1 MNPEWNPNECNATPN
16 EFAKKSIGEII
27 REARQKKGL
36 KQDALAAL
44 LHVTPQAISRWE
56 TGQTAPDINLLIP
69 LSKAL
74 GLGVDQLL
82 GGDRR
87 QDFENRYEQVCGYG
101 PEAQLLV
108 CEEALKEFPND
119 ASFLFR
125 RASCEFDLGKH
136 PQTDGPRRQSY
147 LNHAAEHAWS
157 LHHENPDNRG
167 YISLL
172 TQIYVEL
179 GDRKEA
185 EDLLKRC
192 KDVVMANRL
201 LADYVLE
208 GDEKIKLQQ
217 ALLNQEVIELYN
229 RLLNYNTPESIAV
242 AHDLLD
248 ITYGKEKH
256 LDFGFLYHLYLAQ
269 AKFSL
274 EANDMA
280 GYEKHMMEAYEA
292 AEAHD
297 RDISNATCFTA
308 PLFDHI
314 GIYYD
319 PDDYPLAKA
328 LAVEVLTDRKLMP
341 PCEAK
346 RHMVEQHI
354 CCCPLLSV
362 DAPAYYSFC
371 IDHVCQGNFSN
382 FSDSWD
388 MTEQELIQFNDR
400 MLGNTRAHNVEHHR
414 QQIERLIQDGI
425 MSGYVALL
433 QGCGRSQIFGY
444 CNCGPKEKYVGIP
457 EDWRTV
463 TAPDGARVFAIVEL
477 LIAPA
482 FRDCGLEEKL
492 VAHTLA
498 QAKKDGF
505 THAQAYLWDSGVVDE
520 DENCVFDHLLALYTA
535 MGFTVHADISRK
547 CRREYVL
554 QKEL

>member
-1 MNPEWNPNECNATPN
+1 MNPEWNQNERNSTPN

-27 REARQKKGL
+27 REARQKKGM

-119 ASFLFR
+119 ASFLYR
-125 RASCEFDLGKH
+125 RARCEFDLGKH
-136 PQTDGPRRQSY
+136 PQTDENLRRSY

-157 LHHENPDNRG
+157 LHYENPDGKG

-172 TQIYVEL
+172 AQIYVEL
-179 GDRKEA
+179 GERKEA

-192 KDVVMANRL
+192 KDVVMANRW

-242 AHDLLD
+242 AHGLLD

-269 AKFSL
+269 ARFSL
-274 EANDMA
+274 EANDTA

-297 RDISNATCFTA
+297 RDISDAACFTA

-314 GIYYD
+314 GIFYD
-319 PDDYPLAKA
+319 PDDYPYAEA
-328 LAVEVLTDRKLMP
+328 LTVELLIDRKLMP

-346 RHMVEQHI
+346 RRMVEHQI
-354 CCCPLLSV
+354 RCAPLHTW

-400 MLGNTRAHNVEHHR
+400 MLGNTRAHNVELQR
-414 QQIERLIQDGI
+414 QQVERLIEDGI
-425 MSGYVALL
+425 MSGYVAKV
-433 QGCGRSQIFGY
+433 GSGAPIFGF
-444 CNCGPKEKYVGIP
+444 CNCGPKEKYAGMP
-457 EDWRTV
+457 DEWRAV
-463 TAPDGARVFAIVEL
+463 AAPDGARVFAMMEL

-492 VAHTLA
+492 VTKALT

-505 THAQAYLWDSGVVDE
+505 THAQVYLWDSGVVDE
-520 DENCVFDHLLALYTA
+520 NENCVFDHLLALYTA
-535 MGFTVHADISRK
+535 MGFAVCADLSRA

-554 QKEL
+554 QKQL

>member
-1 MNPEWNPNECNATPN
+1 MNLNETQNERNSTPN

-27 REARQKKGL
+27 RETRQKKGL
-36 KQDALAAL
+36 TQDALAAL
-44 LHVTPQAISRWE
+44 LHITPQAISRWE

-87 QDFENRYEQVCGYG
+87 QDFEDRYAQVSCYG
-101 PEAQLLV
+101 AEAQLLV

-119 ASFLFR
+119 ASFLYR
-125 RASCEFDLGKH
+125 RASCEFYLGKH
-136 PQTDGPRRQSY
+136 PQTGENLRRSY

-157 LHHENPDNRG
+157 LHYETPDDKG

-208 GDEKIKLQQ
+208 GEEKIKLQQ
-217 ALLNQEVIELYN
+217 ALLDQGVIELYN
-229 RLLNYNTPESIAV
+229 RLLNYNTPESIAT
-242 AHDLLD
+242 AHNLLD
-248 ITYGKEKH
+248 ITLGKEKH
-256 LDFGFLYHLYLAQ
+256 LHFGLLYHLYLAQ
-269 AKFSL
+269 ARFSL
-274 EANDMA
+274 EANDVA
-280 GYEKHMMEAYEA
+280 GYEKHMMEACEA

-297 RDISNATCFTA
+297 RDISDATCFTA

-314 GIYYD
+314 GIFYD
-319 PDDYPLAKA
+319 PDDYPYAKA
-328 LAVEVLTDRKLMP
+328 LAVEVLIDRKLMP

-346 RHMVEQHI
+346 RRMVEQHI

-371 IDHVCQGNFSN
+371 IDHVCQGNFFN
-382 FSDSWD
+382 FSDGWD
-388 MTEQELIQFNDR
+388 VTEQEIDQFNNQ
-400 MLGNTRAHNVEHHR
+400 MLGHTHAYFMEHHR
-414 QQIERLIQDGI
+414 QQVERLIQDGI

-444 CNCGPKEKYVGIP
+444 CNCGPKEKYVGMP
-457 EDWRTV
+457 EEWRTV
-463 TAPDGARVFAIVEL
+463 TAPEGARILAIVEL
-477 LIAPA
+477 LTAPA
-482 FRDCGLEEKL
+482 FRDCGLGEKL
-492 VAHTLA
+492 VAHTLT

-505 THAQAYLWDSGVVDE
+505 THAQVFLWDSGMVDE
-520 DENCVFDHLLALYTA
+520 NENRVFDHFLALYTA
-535 MGFTVHADISRK
+535 MGFTIRADISRAYRK
-547 CRREYVL
+547 EYVL

>member
-1 MNPEWNPNECNATPN
+1 MNPEWNPNERNSTPN

-36 KQDALAAL
+36 KQDALATA

-56 TGQTAPDINLLIP
+56 TGQTAPDIHLLIP

-125 RASCEFDLGKH
+125 RASCEFYLGKH
-136 PQTDGPRRQSY
+136 SQTDENLRRSY
-147 LNHAAEHAWS
+147 LNHAAEHVWT
-157 LHHENPDNRG
+157 LHHENPDDKG
-167 YISLL
+167 YLSLL
-172 TQIYVEL
+172 THIYVEL
-179 GDRKEA
+179 GERKEA
-185 EDLLKRC
+185 EALLKRC
-192 KDVVMANRL
+192 KDVVMVNRL
-201 LADYVLE
+201 LANYVLE
-208 GDEKIKLQQ
+208 GEEKIKLQQ
-217 ALLNQEVIELYN
+217 ALLNQEVIALYN

-269 AKFSL
+269 ARFSL
-274 EANDMA
+274 EANDTA
-280 GYEKHMMEAYEA
+280 GYEKHMIKAYEA

-297 RDISNATCFTA
+297 RDISDAACFTA

-314 GIYYD
+314 GIFYD
-319 PDDYPLAKA
+319 PDDCPYAEA
-328 LAVEVLTDRKLMP
+328 LAIELLTDRKLTP

-346 RHMVEQHI
+346 RRMVEHQI
-354 CCCPLLSV
+354 RCAPLLSV

-400 MLGNTRAHNVEHHR
+400 MLGNTRAHNVELQR
-414 QQIERLIQDGI
+414 QQVERLIEDGI
-425 MSGYVALL
+425 MSGYVAKV
-433 QGCGRSQIFGY
+433 GSGAPIFGF
-444 CNCGPKEKYVGIP
+444 CNCGPKEKYAGMP
-457 EDWRTV
+457 DEWRAV
-463 TAPDGARVFAIVEL
+463 AAPDGARVFAMMEL

-492 VAHTLA
+492 VTKALT

-505 THAQAYLWDSGVVDE
+505 THAQVYLWDSGVVDE
-520 DENCVFDHLLALYTA
+520 NGNCVFDHLLALYTA
-535 MGFTVHADISRK
+535 MGFAVCADLSRAY
-547 CRREYVL
+547 RREYVL
-554 QKEL
+554 QKQL